1 MAITTPIT
9 GNTSVMV
16 GQTTTLSNATVGGNW
31 SSSNTAIAT
40 VNGSGVVTGVAQG
53 ACVIVYTVGSDSISV
68 SLGVTTRTL
77 SNGFDI
83 DAVYNGL
90 KNRVLWLSQGV
101 TSQSRRYYEDFH
113 TLCDTALLDDLRPDN
128 GSTTSAYLDNLQRS
142 VVLNAVNA
150 VYNAPQ
156 VIDPTRLC
164 FYRGDWQLYPQP
176 VANTGQFVGLR
187 ILVSRG
193 DFAIK
198 MNSVELFFDND
209 CTFNMYLYND
219 MTLPPIYTIEV
230 TASAQQQVIVP
241 LDNDAILNW
250 LSNTINK
257 GGTFYFGYYQD
268 DIEAQGAKAMYYS
281 VAMQSYK
288 TARIWAYSAQVQTD
302 VQGNRNFKRN
312 PIGSNNLTYG
322 LNLEITTYID
332 ATNNVIRNGHLLDN
346 LIGLQMAAKVV
357 EALIFSYRANGT
369 QRNIMGNDALQH
381 LYEELNLAKPSEEI
395 PYSVGLRKQIN
406 QEVVKVKQ
414 ALQKQI
420 TKAVGIV

>member
-1 MAITTPIT
+1 MALTTPIT

-16 GQTTTLSNATVGGNW
+16 GQTTTLSNATVGGSW

-40 VNGSGVVTGVAQG
+40 VNGSGVVTAVAQG
-53 ACVIVYTVGSDSISV
+53 SCAIIYTVGADSISAA
-68 SLGVTTRTL
+68 LNVTQRTL

-90 KNRVLWLSQGV
+90 KDRVLWLSQGV
-101 TSQSRRYYEDFH
+101 SSQSSRYYEDFH
-113 TLCDTALLDDLRPDN
+113 TLCDTALLDDLRPDS
-128 GSTTSAYLDNLQRS
+128 GTLSDYLDNLQRS
-142 VVLNAVNA
+142 VILNAVNA

-156 VIDPTRLC
+156 VIDPAMLC
-164 FYRGDWQLYPQP
+164 FYRGDWVLYPQP

-187 ILVSRG
+187 LLVSRG
-193 DFAIK
+193 DFAVK
-198 MNSVELFFDND
+198 MNSLELFFDND

-219 MTLPPIYTIEV
+219 MTLPPIYTVEV
-230 TASAQQQVIVP
+230 TASAQQQVIID
-241 LDNDAILNW
+241 LSNDAILNW

-257 GGTFYFGYYQD
+257 GGNFYFGYYQD

-281 VAMQSYK
+281 VSMQGYK
-288 TARIWAYSAQVQTD
+288 TARIWAYSSPTTID

-312 PIGSNNLTYG
+312 VIGSNNLTYG
-322 LNLEITTYID
+322 MNLEVTTYRD
-332 ATNNVIRNGHLLDN
+332 ATNNIIRNSHLLDN

-357 EALIFSYRANGT
+357 EAYIFTYRSNGI
-369 QRNIMGNDALQH
+369 QRNVTSNDALQH

-420 TKAVGIV
+420 TKSVGIV

>member
-1 MAITTPIT
+1 MALTTPIT

-40 VNGSGVVTGVAQG
+40 VNGSGVVTGVASG
-53 ACVIVYTVGSDSISV
+53 SCAIIYTVGADSISASV
-68 SLGVTTRTL
+68 GVTQRTL
-77 SNGFDI
+77 SNGFDV

-101 TSQSRRYYEDFH
+101 NSQSNRYFEDFH
-113 TLCDTALLDDLRPDN
+113 TLSDTQLLDDLRPDT
-128 GSTTSAYLDNLQRS
+128 GTLSDYLDNLQRS
-142 VVLNAVNA
+142 VILNAVNA

-156 VIDPTRLC
+156 VVDSTALC
-164 FYRGDWQLYPQP
+164 FYRGDWVMYPQP
-176 VANTGQFVGLR
+176 VPNTGQFVGLR
-187 ILVSRG
+187 MLVSRG
-193 DFAIK
+193 DFAVK
-198 MNSVELFFDND
+198 LNSLELFFNND

-219 MTLPPIYTIEV
+219 MTNPPIYTVQV
-230 TASAQQQVIVP
+230 TASAMQQVIID
-241 LDNDAILNW
+241 LSNDAILNW

-257 GGTFYFGYYQD
+257 GGNFYFGYYQD
-268 DIEAQGAKAMYYS
+268 DIEAQGAQAMYYS
-281 VAMQSYK
+281 IAMQPYK
-288 TARIWAYSAQVQTD
+288 AARIWAYSSPVTVDA
-302 VQGNRNFKRN
+302 QGNRNFQRN
-312 PIGSNNLTYG
+312 SIGSNNLTYG
-322 LNLEITTYID
+322 MNLEVTTYVD
-332 ATNNVIRNGHLLDN
+332 ATNNVLRNSHLLDN

-357 EALIFSYRANGT
+357 EQYIFTYRSNGI
-369 QRNIMGNDALQH
+369 QRNVTSNDALQH

-406 QEVVKVKQ
+406 QEVIRVKQ